1 MLLRARLA
9 LQQAQHGV
17 PRREAFVQH
26 TVNRVADGHLDA
38 VLPGQRA
45 DRGRGAHALGNVSQ
59 VGEHVR
65 QRLSARKRETDAPVA
80 RKIAGARQHEIAQ
93 SRKPHHRFAP
103 PAERRAKAAGLRKA
117 ARDERSPRVVP
128 EAQTVTRAG
137 RDREHVLHRAA
148 DLDPRDVVAL
158 VGAQRFRAKQRRDV
172 RGGAT
177 PLVWLCKGFEQAS
190 AALPHEIVAAS
201 GLRAPSGALSGPSF
215 ALEVA
220 KGLPCALTLASADGA
235 FAARSA
241 ALLHGGRLRVYHS
254 DDLVGVE
261 IGGAVKNVLAI
272 AVGICDGLGLGQNAR
287 AALITRGLAEL
298 ARLGVALG
306 GRAETVMGLT
316 GAGDLILTATGDLS
330 RNRRVGLELAAGRK
344 LEDIVGK
351 LGHVAEGVRSAHA
364 TLARAK
370 SCGVELP
377 ITAAV
382 DAVLAGRLTP
392 PQAVERLLARDPKAE
407 G

>member
-1 MLLRARLA
+1 VAALAVLGAGAWGTALAAALSGRHRVALWARDPAQAAAIGAARRNARYLPEIALPEALRVEPDFARA
-9 LQQAQHGV
+9 LQGAQLL
-17 PRREAFVQH
+17 
-26 TVNRVADGHLDA
+26 VAA
-38 VLPGQRA
+38 
-45 DRGRGAHALGNVSQ
+45 
-59 VGEHVR
+59 
-65 QRLSARKRETDAPVA
+65 TPV
-80 RKIAGARQHEIAQ
+80 
-93 SRKPHHRFAP
+93 
-103 PAERRAKAAGLRKA
+103 AGLRELA
-117 ARDERSPRVVP
+117 AR
-128 EAQTVTRAG
+128 
-137 RDREHVLHRAA
+137 L
-148 DLDPRDVVAL
+148 
-158 VGAQRFRAKQRRDV
+158 

-177 PLVWLCKGFEQAS
+177 PFVWLCKGFEEKS

-235 FAARSA
+235 FAARAA

-287 AALITRGLAEL
+287 AALVTRGLAEL

-330 RNRRVGLELAAGRK
+330 RNRRVGLELAGGKPLAQ
-344 LEDIVGK
+344 IVAA

-364 TLARAK
+364 TLERARAA
-370 SCGVELP
+370 GVDMP

-392 PQAVERLLARDPKAE
+392 PQAVEQLLARDPKAE

>member
-1 MLLRARLA
+1 MAA
-9 LQQAQHGV
+9 L
-17 PRREAFVQH
+17 
-26 TVNRVADGHLDA
+26 A
-38 VLPGQRA
+38 VL
-45 DRGRGAHALGNVSQ
+45 GAGAWGTALAAVLAPRHRVTLWARDAAQAAALAQARCNARYLPEIPLPEALHVEAAFDKA
-59 VGEHVR
+59 VGEAELLV
-65 QRLSARKRETDAPVA
+65 AATPV
-80 RKIAGARQHEIAQ
+80 
-93 SRKPHHRFAP
+93 
-103 PAERRAKAAGLRKA
+103 AGLR
-117 ARDERSPRVVP
+117 EL
-128 EAQTVTRAG
+128 AG
-137 RDREHVLHRAA
+137 RL
-148 DLDPRDVVAL
+148 
-158 VGAQRFRAKQRRDV
+158 

-177 PLVWLCKGFEQAS
+177 PLVWLCKGFEQNS

-220 KGLPCALTLASADGA
+220 QGLPCALTLASADGA

-241 ALLHGGRLRVYHS
+241 ALLHGGRMRIYHS
-254 DDLVGVE
+254 DDLIGVE

-316 GAGDLILTATGDLS
+316 GAGDLVLTATGDLS
-330 RNRRVGLELAAGRK
+330 RNRRVGLELAAGK
-344 LEDIVGK
+344 PLEAIVAS
-351 LGHVAEGVRSAHA
+351 LGHVAEGVRSARA

-370 SCGVELP
+370 SCGVEMP

-382 DAVLAGRLTP
+382 DAVLAGKLTP

>member
-1 MLLRARLA
+1 VAALAVLGAGAWGTALACALAPRHQVVLWARDAAQAGEIGRARRNARYLPDIA
-9 LQQAQHGV
+9 L
-17 PRREAFVQH
+17 PEALH
-26 TVNRVADGHLDA
+26 IEASLDRALEGATLLIAATPVAGLQE
-38 VLPGQRA
+38 L
-45 DRGRGAHALGNVSQ
+45 LGKA
-59 VGEHVR
+59 G
-65 QRLSARKRETDAPVA
+65 SAR
-80 RKIAGARQHEIAQ
+80 
-93 SRKPHHRFAP
+93 
-103 PAERRAKAAGLRKA
+103 
-117 ARDERSPRVVP
+117 
-128 EAQTVTRAG
+128 
-137 RDREHVLHRAA
+137 
-148 DLDPRDVVAL
+148 
-158 VGAQRFRAKQRRDV
+158 
-172 RGGAT
+172 
-177 PLVWLCKGFEQAS
+177 PLLWLCKGFQQEG
-190 AALPHEIVAAS
+190 AALPHEIVAS
-201 GLRAPSGALSGPSF
+201 VGWRAPSGALSGPSF

-220 KGLPCALTLASADGA
+220 KGLPCALTLASANAA
-235 FAARSA
+235 FAAETA

-254 DDLVGVE
+254 DDVIGVE

-330 RNRRVGLELAAGRK
+330 RNRRVGLELAAGKR
-344 LEDIVGK
+344 LADIVAA
-351 LGHVAEGVRSAHA
+351 LGHVAEGVRSARA

-370 SCGVELP
+370 AAGVDLP

-382 DAVLAGRLTP
+382 DAVLDGRMTA